1 MFEDA
6 NTLFFSKPEFELL
19 HFAGSL
25 ERSIYTSS
33 TAPHCKITNA
43 FIHESGEVKHGRT
56 RP

>member
-25 ERSIYTSS
+25 EGSIYTSS

-43 FIHESGEVKHGRT
+43 YIHESVEVKHGRT